1 MRNKQAEKS
10 CSNILSRCVD
20 SIEFYVPIVSQCL
33 HCPLMLCRFRSMSRC
48 ELDVCESCAV
58 SDPAAV
64 IRGRMLAG
72 AKNGYC
78 SRPVP
83 I

>member
-1 MRNKQAEKS
+1 
-10 CSNILSRCVD
+10 
-20 SIEFYVPIVSQCL
+20 
-33 HCPLMLCRFRSMSRC
+33 MSRC

-83 I
+83 IWFH